1 AQDVP
6 YNGTCTFTHD
16 CVGWRDGR
24 VICDTTNRCTCRPVL
39 TDAYGKVFW
48 NSTSHR
54 CVYCPS
60 RWFFQGTRCY
70 YFPYEKT
77 SWSNARERCRYP
89 FMADLIVFNDVDDL
103 NWLRKHGEEMDMSM
117 VFPDTWDT
125 PYYTRFWIGAMNE
138 PFVKCKLVI
147 DINFE
152 NKMKFIRVGEFS
164 WIDNRGFRF
173 YQNSSMWCRPNIN
186 GVPGVEDPQPTWT
199 SNNTNETRIALIRWR
214 SIRYN
219 NQSVFC
225 LNDEHPDKI
234 SAFGCERT
242 STSFKTRCDTSNNTC
257 QNEGICTAV
266 TEREPI
272 QCDCTET
279 PYSGTYCT
287 DNCGSLPSHC
297 HNGGNCTKLGF
308 CECTSL
314 WEGPLCT
321 EAINP
326 CLSNPCQH
334 NGQCMQLKIFSFICD
349 CGDSGWF
356 GEFCHITKY
365 PCPTDR
371 CMNNGQCK
379 AVGRDNFTCN
389 CLKTGYQGAFCE
401 QGCYDTDY
409 ACKNGGSCI
418 DNQCWCNSLTKGDF
432 CEIIENKY
440 LSNSQIQKETSP
452 LKIWLI
458 IGLCIVS
465 IIIIVGLI
473 YSRKKL
479 FKSREQRRNS
489 IDNEFNYKSNEKQNN
504 DNIESD
510 SVSIALSQASQNTKF
525 IQE

>member
-1 AQDVP
+1 MLVNLTITIILLKYTCSNAQGVP

-16 CVGWRDGR
+16 CADWRDGR
-24 VICDTTNRCTCRPVL
+24 VICDMTKRCTCRPVL
-39 TDAYGKVFW
+39 TDTNGKVFW
-48 NSTSHR
+48 NSTSRR
-54 CVYCPS
+54 CVYCPA

-70 YFPYEKT
+70 YFPNEKA
-77 SWSNARERCRYP
+77 SWSNARDRCRYP
-89 FMADLIVFNDVDDL
+89 FMAD
-103 NWLRKHGEEMDMSM
+103 KHGEEMSVSM
-117 VFPDTWDT
+117 IFPDTWDS

-138 PFVKCKLVI
+138 PYVK
-147 DINFE
+147 F
-152 NKMKFIRVGEFS
+152 GEFS

-173 YQNSSMWCRPNIN
+173 DQNSSMWCRPNIN
-186 GVPGVEDPQPTWT
+186 GVPAVEDPQPSW
-199 SNNTNETRIALIRWR
+199 SNNNTNETRIALIRWR
-214 SIRYN
+214 SLRYN

-225 LNDEHPDKI
+225 LNDEQSDKL
-234 SAFGCERT
+234 SAFACERT

-279 PYSGTYCT
+279 PYGGTYCT

-297 HNGGNCTKLGF
+297 HNGGNCTKLGY

-321 EAINP
+321 EAKNP
-326 CLSNPCQH
+326 CLSHPCQH
-334 NGQCMQLKIFSFICD
+334 NGQCIQLGNTPSFMCN
-349 CGDSGWF
+349 CGDSGWI

-365 PCPTDR
+365 PCPADR

-389 CLKTGYQGAFCE
+389 CIKTGYQGTFCE
-401 QGCYDTDY
+401 QGCYNTDKP
-409 ACKNGGSCI
+409 CQNSGSCI
-418 DNQCWCNSLTKGDF
+418 DNQCLCNPLTTGDF
-432 CEIIENKY
+432 CEIIDN
-440 LSNSQIQKETSP
+440 SNSANSQIQKETSA

-465 IIIIVGLI
+465 IIIIFGLI

-479 FKSREQRRNS
+479 FKTREHRRNS
-489 IDNEFNYKSNEKQNN
+489 IDNEYNYKSHEKKNNENT
-504 DNIESD
+504 DND
-510 SVSIALSQASQNTKF
+510 SVSTALSQASQNTKY